1 MHNINNQQ
9 NICSSA
15 VFTNFDWDIIK
26 MQLFMLAQSHID
38 NDFCVEFNI
47 NYINKCF
54 QIIC

>member
-1 MHNINNQQ
+1 
-9 NICSSA
+9 
-15 VFTNFDWDIIK
+15 

-54 QIIC
+54 QIVHMLTNWLSNVNITLL